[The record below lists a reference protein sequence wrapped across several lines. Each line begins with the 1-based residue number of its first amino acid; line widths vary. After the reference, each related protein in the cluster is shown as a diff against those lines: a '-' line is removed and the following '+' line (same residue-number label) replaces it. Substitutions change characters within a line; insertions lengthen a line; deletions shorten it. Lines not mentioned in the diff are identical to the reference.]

1 MRVDSILVNGNIRT
15 MDPQN
20 QVVRWVAID
29 QGKIFSIGILD
40 GDMPQTDCPIDL
52 AGRTVLPGF
61 IDSHTHGTLT
71 GISLLSIDFRETKSL
86 DEVFEKLNRKC
97 KNTPEGILVTG
108 TNLSAETLK
117 EHRLPTRKELDAI
130 STTHPIQLHHVTMH
144 GCVLNSLA
152 MELAGIDSNMRGVGV
167 YDDGTCNGIL
177 SDDVVY
183 VEASNRISSS
193 IPASTIKSYIT
204 NFTESVLPK
213 GVTTVHSLDAQDLP
227 EEADVWQQLRGNHPV
242 HVVNYV
248 ESMDVEWVRQL
259 GYPRVGGCLC
269 LDGSRIIKTMALYEP
284 YNREKDRGVLYY
296 DDETVYQFMSKAH
309 ARNMQFAM
317 HAAGDRAIDQYL
329 NAYARVVKEQG
340 RKDLRHRIEH
350 FSLPSQRAIEM
361 AAEHQLALP
370 MQPSFPQLWDDPAN
384 SAYGEIFGRDRAD
397 RMEPF
402 HDICMAGGRICGGS
416 DSPITPVDPLNGIHA
431 CVNETNPRRRLG
443 VTEAIQLFT
452 INGAWAA
459 HEDKIKGTIEAGKL
473 ADLVILNSDP
483 YDDPKNIR
491 DISVEMTIVEGRLAY
506 VASA

>member
-1 MRVDSILVNGNIRT
+1 
-15 MDPQN
+15 
-20 QVVRWVAID
+20 
-29 QGKIFSIGILD
+29 
-40 GDMPQTDCPIDL
+40 
-52 AGRTVLPGF
+52 
-61 IDSHTHGTLT
+61 
-71 GISLLSIDFRETKSL
+71 
-86 DEVFEKLNRKC
+86 
-97 KNTPEGILVTG
+97 
-108 TNLSAETLK
+108 
-117 EHRLPTRKELDAI
+117 
-130 STTHPIQLHHVTMH
+130 
-144 GCVLNSLA
+144 
-152 MELAGIDSNMRGVGV
+152 
-167 YDDGTCNGIL
+167 
-177 SDDVVY
+177 
-183 VEASNRISSS
+183 
-193 IPASTIKSYIT
+193 
-204 NFTESVLPK
+204 
-213 GVTTVHSLDAQDLP
+213 
-227 EEADVWQQLRGNHPV
+227 
-242 HVVNYV
+242 
-248 ESMDVEWVRQL
+248 
-259 GYPRVGGCLC
+259 
-269 LDGSRIIKTMALYEP
+269 MALYEP

-296 DDETVYQFMSKAH
+296 DDETVYQFMSNAH
-309 ARNMQFAM
+309 ALNMQFAM

-361 AAEHQLALP
+361 AAEHQFALP

-402 HDICMAGGRICGGS
+402 YDICMAGGRICGGS

-459 HEDKIKGTIEAGKL
+459 HEDKIKGTIEEGKL
-473 ADLVILNSDP
+473 ADLVILNKDP